1 MFKKNISQF
10 AINILSIPSI
20 FILIEYSSLFYI
32 TIIVLFMRIHIRF
45 VPMCTRLQESRKIVG
60 AMIQHITYNEFLPK
74 LLGKFTMKKY
84 GLELSTQGFSNS
96 YDPDADITVPAA
108 FGAAAFRFGHSLL
121 PDAMER
127 WSAGHKFLGSRRFSE
142 MFQQPYDLHKPGWL
156 DQYLLGMVNQAS
168 QAMDDAVTSQ
178 VSSNIAI

>member
-1 MFKKNISQF
+1 
-10 AINILSIPSI
+10 
-20 FILIEYSSLFYI
+20 
-32 TIIVLFMRIHIRF
+32 
-45 VPMCTRLQESRKIVG
+45 
-60 AMIQHITYNEFLPK
+60 MIQHITYNEFLPK
-74 LLGKFTMKKY
+74 LLGGFTMKKY
-84 GLELSTQGFSNS
+84 GLELSPQGYSNN
-96 YDPDADITVPAA
+96 YDPDTDITIPAA

-168 QAMDDAVTSQ
+168 QAMDDAITSQ
-178 VSSNIAI
+178 VRGNPLSLFIVNYSLFIVVYIYSEFFLSLSLPPPPHTHTRARTTWTI

>member
-1 MFKKNISQF
+1 M
-10 AINILSIPSI
+10 
-20 FILIEYSSLFYI
+20 
-32 TIIVLFMRIHIRF
+32 V
-45 VPMCTRLQESRKIVG
+45 
-60 AMIQHITYNEFLPK
+60 QHITYNEFLPK

-84 GLELSTQGFSNS
+84 GLELSAQGFSNS

-127 WSAGHKFLGSRRFSE
+127 WSSSHKFLGSRRFSE

-178 VSSNIAI
+178 VSATMTNHTRFFFSSHKKIKKFSFCDRYNTIYHKYKKIFLLNEYFF

>member
-1 MFKKNISQF
+1 VCENSHSFR
-10 AINILSIPSI
+10 AD
-20 FILIEYSSLFYI
+20 SS
-32 TIIVLFMRIHIRF
+32 
-45 VPMCTRLQESRKIVG
+45 QESRRIVG

-74 LLGKFTMKKY
+74 LLGKSTMKKY
-84 GLELSTQGFSNS
+84 GLELSAQGFSNS
-96 YDPDADITVPAA
+96 YDQDADITVPAA

-168 QAMDDAVTSQ
+168 QAMDDSVTSQ
-178 VSSNIAI
+178 VSATCVDSFLFILLYNIMGFNPL

>member
-1 MFKKNISQF
+1 
-10 AINILSIPSI
+10 
-20 FILIEYSSLFYI
+20 
-32 TIIVLFMRIHIRF
+32 
-45 VPMCTRLQESRKIVG
+45 
-60 AMIQHITYNEFLPK
+60 MIQHITYNEFLPK
-74 LLGKFTMKKY
+74 LLGGFTMKKY
-84 GLELSTQGFSNS
+84 GLELSPQGYSNN
-96 YDPDADITVPAA
+96 YDPDTDITIPAA

-127 WSAGHKFLGSRRFSE
+127 WSAAHKFLGSRRFSE

-178 VSSNIAI
+178 VRGNEFFYFYFIFFSSHHLPVTHKHTHTHNWNNLIISDDELPLHCPRTMTMTTISLTTKLTIRW